1 MSLIA
6 TELAPKGEVRQ
17 PLQGEGHAASVG
29 VISPLMGNDLRDLR
43 TARDWT
49 HDHAANEMGI
59 SRSQFIKLERG
70 ERGLTERT
78 IALAAKAFGVS
89 RARVMGEAEVS
100 PAEADAAPSPPSN
113 ASRPEEAGQVDI
125 ARFKGPRNVPV
136 LGTGVGGDEGDFRF
150 NGQRIDHAP
159 RPPGIADRLDVYAI
173 YVVGDSMAPAYEDG
187 TLIYV
192 DPHRRPAPRD
202 YVVVEKHG
210 SSEDEPGDAFVKRLV
225 RRSAA
230 KVVVEQFNPKD
241 EITFAEADVKRVH
254 RVIPWPELI
263 GI

>member
-1 MSLIA
+1 MGKSPQRANNLKALRERSGLTQDQAAAAFGMSKSGYVKI
-6 TELAPKGEVRQ
+6 EDG
-17 PLQGEGHAASVG
+17 
-29 VISPLMGNDLRDLR
+29 D
-43 TARDWT
+43 
-49 HDHAANEMGI
+49 
-59 SRSQFIKLERG
+59 
-70 ERGLTERT
+70 RGLKTER
-78 IALAAKAFGVS
+78 ILKAAEIFGVRPEEVYGALAA
-89 RARVMGEAEVS
+89 E
-100 PAEADAAPSPPSN
+100 AAPN
-113 ASRPEEAGQVDI
+113 AQPNARRAETATIVDT
-125 ARFKGPRNVPV
+125 ATFKGPRNVPV
-136 LGTGVGGDEGDFRF
+136 LGTGVGGDHGDFRF

-159 RPPGIADRLDVYAI
+159 RPPGIANRLDVYAI

-210 SSEDEPGDAFVKRLV
+210 PNEDEPGDAFVKRLI

-241 EITFAEADVKRVH
+241 EITFGEQDVKRVH
-254 RVIPWPELI
+254 RVIPWSELI